1 MDTFDLIVIGAGPG
15 GYVCAFRA
23 AQLGLKVA
31 LVEKRATLGGT
42 CLNVGCIPSK
52 ALLHSSEHV
61 TWAKQHARDHGIKL
75 GSVEVDLAAFMKRK
89 DDVVNKLVGG
99 VGQLAKARKITV
111 ITGAAEFTGPKTIR
125 VTSSDPKT
133 QNPESQTPNSKPQ
146 TAAELT
152 ATNIVIATGSAPV
165 ELPFMKFDGKV
176 IVSSDDAI
184 AFDAVPKKLVV
195 VGGGAIG
202 LELGSVW
209 SRLGSDVTVVEF
221 LPKIVATYDDD
232 IVRNFTR
239 ILQKQGL
246 KIETSTKVTGLQ
258 LKTQNPKLETAAV
271 LTAEKDSK
279 PIEFPADKVLLSV
292 GRRPFTDRL
301 ALDKAGVQLDDKKR
315 VKVDDHLRTNV
326 AGIWAIGDVVAGP
339 MLAHKAEED
348 GVAVAEWIAG
358 KHGHVNWDLVP
369 AIVYTSPE
377 VASVGLGEDAA
388 KAKGLAVN
396 VGKFNFAANGRAI
409 AADATDGYVK
419 IIADAKTDKI
429 LGAQILGHNAGELIS
444 EIVTHME
451 YGGSAEDLARTIHAH
466 PTMSEAVKEAG
477 LAVSKS
483 AIHAL

>member
-1 MDTFDLIVIGAGPG
+1 MDSFDLIVIGAGPG

-52 ALLHSSEHV
+52 ALLHSSEHFA
-61 TWAKQHARDHGIKL
+61 WAKHHAAEHGINL
-75 GSVEVDLAAFMKRK
+75 GSVELDLAAFLKRK
-89 DDVVNKLVGG
+89 DDVVTKLVGG
-99 VGQLAKARKITV
+99 VAQLAKARKITV
-111 ITGAAEFTGPKTIR
+111 VTGAAAFVSANTIS
-125 VTSSDPKT
+125 VAGVADPG
-133 QNPESQTPNSKPQ
+133 KPGSPSPA
-146 TAAELT
+146 TTLT
-152 ATNIVIATGSAPV
+152 AKNIVIATGSAPV
-165 ELPFMKFDGKV
+165 ELPFMKFDGKTV
-176 IVSSDDAI
+176 VSSDHAI
-184 AFDAVPKKLVV
+184 SFDCVPKKLVV

-221 LPKIVATYDDD
+221 LPKIAASYDDD

-239 ILQKQGL
+239 LLQKQGL
-246 KIETSTKVTGLQ
+246 KIEVGAKVTGFA
-258 LKTQNPKLETAAV
+258 NGV
-271 LTAEKDSK
+271 LTAERGTEKLS
-279 PIEFPADKVLLSV
+279 FPADQVLVSV
-292 GRRPFTDRL
+292 GRRPFTDSL
-301 ALDKAGVQLDDKKR
+301 ALEKAGVQLDDKKR
-315 VKVDDHLRTNV
+315 IKVDARLKTTAPGV
-326 AGIWAIGDVVAGP
+326 WAVGDVVAGP

-358 KHGHVNWDLVP
+358 KAGHVNWDLVP

-388 KAKGLAVN
+388 KAAGIAVN
-396 VGKFNFAANGRAI
+396 VGKFNFAANGRALS
-409 AADATDGYVK
+409 AGVTDGYVK
-419 IIADAKTDKI
+419 IIADAGTDKI

-466 PTMSEAVKEAG
+466 PTMSESVKEAA
-477 LAVSKS
+477 LAVSKR
-483 AIHAL
+483 ALHAL